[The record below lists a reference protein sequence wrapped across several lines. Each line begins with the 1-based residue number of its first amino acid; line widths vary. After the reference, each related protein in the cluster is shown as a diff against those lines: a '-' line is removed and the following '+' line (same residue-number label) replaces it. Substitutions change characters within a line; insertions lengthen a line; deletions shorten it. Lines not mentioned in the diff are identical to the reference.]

1 MINLTKDEI
10 KAITTVPA
18 VLQQY
23 GVDVKRGRC
32 KAICH
37 DTRIQKAMN
46 AKVTDEFYY
55 CFVCQKSMDI
65 FEVTMHLNHCNFRT
79 AFELLGGTEK
89 PSYRATV
96 LANKAKREREQRI
109 VEERKKKAELE
120 RIATLI
126 TAYRNII
133 HEENRMSE
141 LYAYCYNKLQY
152 QLYLLESVAEKR

>member
-1 MINLTKDEI
+1 
-10 KAITTVPA
+10 
-18 VLQQY
+18 
-23 GVDVKRGRC
+23 
-32 KAICH
+32 
-37 DTRIQKAMN
+37 MN
-46 AKVTDEFYY
+46 IF
-55 CFVCQKSMDI
+55 DI
-65 FEVTMHLNHCNFRT
+65 TMHLNHCGFRT

-133 HEENRMSE
+133 YEENRMSE

-152 QLYLLESVAEKR
+152 QLYLLESMAEKR